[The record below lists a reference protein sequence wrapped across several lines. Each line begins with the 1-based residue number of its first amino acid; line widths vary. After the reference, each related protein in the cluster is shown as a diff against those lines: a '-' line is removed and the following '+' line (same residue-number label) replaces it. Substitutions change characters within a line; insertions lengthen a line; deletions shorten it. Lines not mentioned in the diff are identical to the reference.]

1 VLKLKKHSLGSTLS
15 RVAKVIFGALLL
27 LAILRGNIPSLA
39 VATGP
44 MCTLACCA
52 GRAPH
57 AAGSCMN
64 GLCHAGLMA
73 HRRAT
78 HIHHELPTQQA
89 EQFCGLPRPTARA
102 SVLSLPVAATVGSS
116 SGVDS
121 EHSRGCR
128 ASRKAADRAIISA
141 SALAKPCQPECGAGT
156 FGSTNQRRPRQTA
169 ALSFA
174 NRAQRPSSVRLV
186 AAANTHAR
194 ARDILRWQANPRAPP
209 VLLSWFS

>member
-1 VLKLKKHSLGSTLS
+1 
-15 RVAKVIFGALLL
+15 
-27 LAILRGNIPSLA
+27 
-39 VATGP
+39 

-57 AAGSCMN
+57 AAGSGMN

-174 NRAQRPSSVRLV
+174 NRLNGHRVCAWLLPQTLTHTRVIYCVGRLTRGRRPFFSHGFPNFIHLRVRMTTGYAH
-186 AAANTHAR
+186 AA
-194 ARDILRWQANPRAPP
+194 
-209 VLLSWFS
+209 